1 PCLDQGMPNCWPPN
15 EHPSPMMAQK
25 VLKQGEGWRLGW
37 DPTATEFVGL
47 VGTEDWAIEL
57 TAAEFQDFCRL
68 LQQLAETMAAMAI
81 ELMPDERITCEAES
95 EQLWLA
101 VEGYPHAYGLSLIL
115 HCGRRAEGNWP
126 PTAVPS
132 LLAATQTWTAC

>member
-1 PCLDQGMPNCWPPN
+1 
-15 EHPSPMMAQK
+15 MAAHK

-68 LQQLAETMAAMAI
+68 LQQLAETMAAMAL

-95 EQLWLA
+95 ERLWLA
-101 VEGYPHAYGLSLIL
+101 VEGYPHAYRLSLIL

-126 PTAVPS
+126 PAAVPS
-132 LLAATQTWTAC
+132 LLAATQIWTAF